1 MRCWRCV
8 CVAFYGFCRSL
19 TDSLSIFL
27 CLLEPL
33 LVVVEFVNSL
43 QVPIQLN
50 EITLN
55 CSFNL
60 HTVVLSN
67 DLLSNEERVAIKEL
81 EETIITNPGPE
92 IVSIEKISQIS
103 MNASEKLLV
112 SCSFS
117 SVLFFTKTKTNK
129 QTNKKQQLHPFIV

>member
-1 MRCWRCV
+1 
-8 CVAFYGFCRSL
+8 
-19 TDSLSIFL
+19 
-27 CLLEPL
+27 
-33 LVVVEFVNSL
+33 VVEFVNSL
-43 QVPIQLN
+43 QIPIQLN
-50 EITLN
+50 EVTLN

-81 EETIITNPGPE
+81 EETMVTNLGPE

-112 SCSFS
+112 FLPS
-117 SVLFFTKTKTNK
+117 FFTKPQAKPN
-129 QTNKKQQLHPFIV
+129 QTS

>member
-1 MRCWRCV
+1 
-8 CVAFYGFCRSL
+8 
-19 TDSLSIFL
+19 
-27 CLLEPL
+27 
-33 LVVVEFVNSL
+33 VVVEFVNSL

-129 QTNKKQQLHPFIV
+129 HTNKKQQLHPFIV